1 MKKIVKISIIALIAG
16 CTAFSFSGCGKYEDG
31 PSISL
36 LTKKARVAG
45 TWGVEKYMVNGV
57 DQTAAWR
64 QLYSSENLIFDMA
77 GTYSAT
83 YNTNTILG
91 PFTKAGTWAFINDK
105 ANLQLISSS
114 ANSVADVWEII
125 RLTNSELW
133 VRETG
138 SITTADEFHYMSK

>member
-1 MKKIVKISIIALIAG
+1 MKKIATIVILALTVGFTSITFTG
-16 CTAFSFSGCGKYEDG
+16 CKKYEEG

-64 QLYSSENLIFDMA
+64 QVYSSENLIFDKA

-83 YNTNTILG
+83 YNTILG
-91 PFTKAGTWAFINDK
+91 PFTDAGTWAFINDK
-105 ANLQLISSS
+105 ANLQQISSS

-138 SITTADEFHYMSK
+138 SSSNADELHYMSK

>member
-1 MKKIVKISIIALIAG
+1 MKMKKIVKISIIALLVG
-16 CTAFSFSGCGKYEDG
+16 CTAFTFSGCGKYEDG

-64 QLYSSENLIFDMA
+64 QVYSSENLIFDKA

-83 YNTNTILG
+83 YNTILG
-91 PFTKAGTWAFINDK
+91 PFTDAGTWAFINDK

-125 RLTNSELW
+125 RLTNSEFW

-138 SITTADEFHYMSK
+138 SSSNAAELHYMSK

>member
-1 MKKIVKISIIALIAG
+1 MKMKKIVKISIIALLVG
-16 CTAFSFSGCGKYEDG
+16 CTAFTFSGCGKYEDG

-36 LTKKARVAG
+36 LTKKARLAG

-64 QLYSSENLIFDMA
+64 QVYSSENLIFDKA

-83 YNTNTILG
+83 YNTILG
-91 PFTKAGTWAFINDK
+91 PFTDAGTWAFINDK

-125 RLTNSELW
+125 RLTNSEIW

-138 SITTADEFHYMSK
+138 SSSNADELHYMSK

>member
-1 MKKIVKISIIALIAG
+1 MKKIVKISIIALIVG
-16 CTAFSFSGCGKYEDG
+16 CTVFTFSGCGKYEDG

-64 QLYSSENLIFDMA
+64 QVYSSENLIFDKA

-83 YNTNTILG
+83 YNTILG
-91 PFTKAGTWAFINDK
+91 PFTDTGTWAFINDK

>member
-1 MKKIVKISIIALIAG
+1 MKKIVKISIIALIVG
-16 CTAFSFSGCGKYEDG
+16 CTAFTFTGCKKYEDG

-64 QLYSSENLIFDMA
+64 QVYSSENLIFDKA

-83 YNTNTILG
+83 YNTILG
-91 PFTKAGTWAFINDK
+91 PFTDAGTWAFINDK

-138 SITTADEFHYMSK
+138 STTPDEFHYMSK

>member
-1 MKKIVKISIIALIAG
+1 MKMKKIVKISIIALLVG
-16 CTAFSFSGCGKYEDG
+16 CTAFTFSGCGKYEDG

-64 QLYSSENLIFDMA
+64 QVYSSENLIFDKA

-83 YNTNTILG
+83 YNTILG
-91 PFTKAGTWAFINDK
+91 PFTDAGTWAFINDK
-105 ANLQLISSS
+105 ANLQRISSS

-138 SITTADEFHYMSK
+138 SSSNADELHYMSK

>member
-1 MKKIVKISIIALIAG
+1 MKMKKIVKISIIALLVG
-16 CTAFSFSGCGKYEDG
+16 STAFTFSGCGKYEDG

-64 QLYSSENLIFDMA
+64 QVYSSENLIFDKA

-83 YNTNTILG
+83 YNTILG
-91 PFTKAGTWAFINDK
+91 PFTDAGTWAFINDK

>member
-1 MKKIVKISIIALIAG
+1 MKKIVKISIIALIVG
-16 CTAFSFSGCGKYEDG
+16 CTAFTFSGCGKYEDG

-64 QLYSSENLIFDMA
+64 QVYSSENLIFDKA

-83 YNTNTILG
+83 YNTILG
-91 PFTKAGTWAFINDK
+91 PFTDAGTWAFINDK
-105 ANLQLISSS
+105 ANLQRISSS

-138 SITTADEFHYMSK
+138 SSSNADELHYMSK

>member
-1 MKKIVKISIIALIAG
+1 MKKIVKISIIALIVG
-16 CTAFSFSGCGKYEDG
+16 CTAFTFSGCGKYEDG

-64 QLYSSENLIFDMA
+64 QVYSSENLIFDKA

-83 YNTNTILG
+83 YNTILG
-91 PFTKAGTWAFINDK
+91 PFTDAGTWAFINDN

-138 SITTADEFHYMSK
+138 SSSNADELHYMSK